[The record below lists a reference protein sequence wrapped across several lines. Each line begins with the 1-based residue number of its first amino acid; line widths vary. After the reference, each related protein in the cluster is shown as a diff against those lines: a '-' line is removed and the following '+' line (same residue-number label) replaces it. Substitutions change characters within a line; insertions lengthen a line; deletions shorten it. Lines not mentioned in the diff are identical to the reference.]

1 MLKEELLF
9 EIYKGK
15 IHLPLH
21 ENELNKHKDIYKL
34 GLVYGE
40 ITQVGTESLV
50 DHLKELNLFK
60 NINFL
65 DLGSGNGRL
74 VLHMGLYDEV
84 KKSTGIEL
92 YKSKSD
98 FSKNIMESLSGYP
111 KEKIN
116 LINCDMNVVNDF
128 FEYNLIFNNMIPP
141 PNSNGVLSDVS
152 NKIKKGTHLISTFSI
167 KEHEKHGFELIST
180 PKILYSWM
188 VGKEIKSYLYIK
200 I

>member
-21 ENELNKHKDIYKL
+21 KEELNKNKGVYDA

-40 ITQVGTESLV
+40 ITKEGVELMV
-50 DHLKELNLFK
+50 DQLKELNLFK

-74 VLHMGLYDEV
+74 VLHVGLYDEV

-98 FSKNIMESLSGYP
+98 FGKNIMNSLSGYP

-116 LINCDMNVVNDF
+116 LINCNINEVKDF
-128 FEYNLIFNNMIPP
+128 FECNLIFNNMIQTPKG
-141 PNSNGVLSDVS
+141 GVLSEVS
-152 NKIKKGTHLISTFSI
+152 SKIKKGSHLISTFQFVEY
-167 KEHEKHGFELIST
+167 KKYGFELVSK
-180 PKILYSWM
+180 PEILYSWM
-188 VGKEIKSYLYIK
+188 VGRKIKSYLYVK

>member
-21 ENELNKHKDIYKL
+21 KEELNKNKGVYDA

-40 ITQVGTESLV
+40 ITKEGVELMV
-50 DHLKELNLFK
+50 DQLKELNLFK

-74 VLHMGLYDEV
+74 VLHVGLYDEV

-98 FSKNIMESLSGYP
+98 FGKNIMNSLSGYP

-116 LINCDMNVVNDF
+116 LINCNINEVKDF
-128 FEYNLIFNNMIPP
+128 FEYNLIFNNMIQTPK
-141 PNSNGVLSDVS
+141 GEILSEVS
-152 NKIKKGTHLISTFSI
+152 SKIKKGSHLISTFQFVEY
-167 KEHEKHGFELIST
+167 KKYGFELVSK
-180 PKILYSWM
+180 PEILYSWM
-188 VGKEIKSYLYIK
+188 VGRKIKSYLYVK

>member
-21 ENELNKHKDIYKL
+21 KEELNEHKDVYDV

-40 ITQVGTESLV
+40 ITQVGVESMV
-50 DHLKELNLFK
+50 NHLKKLNLFE
-60 NINFL
+60 NIKFI

-74 VLHMGLYDEV
+74 VLHMGLYEEV
-84 KKSTGIEL
+84 KKSTGVEL
-92 YKSKSD
+92 YKSKSS
-98 FSKNIMESLSGYP
+98 FGEKIVNGLGGYP

-116 LINCDMNVVNDF
+116 LINCGINEVNDF
-128 FEYNLIFNNMIPP
+128 FEYNLIFNNMIQPTK
-141 PNSNGVLSDVS
+141 GGILSEVS
-152 NKIKKGTHLISTFSI
+152 SKIKKGTHLVSTFQF
-167 KEHEKHGFELIST
+167 KEYEKQGFELVSRPEIT
-180 PKILYSWM
+180 YSWM
-188 VGKEIKSYLYIK
+188 AGREIKSYLYVK

>member
-21 ENELNKHKDIYKL
+21 KEELNKNKGVYDA

-40 ITQVGTESLV
+40 ITKEGVELMV

-98 FSKNIMESLSGYP
+98 FGKNIMNSLSGYP

-116 LINCDMNVVNDF
+116 LINCNINEVKDF
-128 FEYNLIFNNMIPP
+128 FECNLIFNNMIQTPKG
-141 PNSNGVLSDVS
+141 GVLSEVS
-152 NKIKKGTHLISTFSI
+152 SKIKKGSHLISTFQFVEY
-167 KEHEKHGFELIST
+167 KKYGFELVSK
-180 PKILYSWM
+180 PEILYSWM
-188 VGKEIKSYLYIK
+188 VGRKIKSYLYVK

>member
-21 ENELNKHKDIYKL
+21 KEELNEHKDVYDV

-40 ITQVGTESLV
+40 ITKVGVESLV
-50 DHLKELNLFK
+50 KHLKKLNLFE
-60 NINFL
+60 NINFI

-84 KKSTGIEL
+84 KKSSGVEL

-98 FSKNIMESLSGYP
+98 FGKKMINGLSGYP
-111 KEKIN
+111 KEKVN
-116 LINCDMNVVNDF
+116 LVNCDINEFNDF
-128 FEYNLIFNNMIPP
+128 FEYNLIFNNMIQPL
-141 PNSNGVLSDVS
+141 NGGGILSEVS
-152 NKIKKGTHLISTFSI
+152 SKIKRGTHLVSTFQF
-167 KEHEKHGFELIST
+167 KECGKYGFELVSRPEIV
-180 PKILYSWM
+180 YSWM
-188 VGKEIKSYLYIK
+188 VGREIKSYLYVK

>member
-21 ENELNKHKDIYKL
+21 KEELNKNKGVYDA

-40 ITQVGTESLV
+40 ITKEGVELMV
-50 DHLKELNLFK
+50 DQLKELNLFK

-98 FSKNIMESLSGYP
+98 FGKNIMNSLSGYP

-116 LINCDMNVVNDF
+116 LINCNINEVKDF
-128 FEYNLIFNNMIPP
+128 FECNLIFNNMIQTPKG
-141 PNSNGVLSDVS
+141 GVLSEVS
-152 NKIKKGTHLISTFSI
+152 SKIKKGSHLISTFQFVEY
-167 KEHEKHGFELIST
+167 KKYGFELVSK
-180 PKILYSWM
+180 PEILYSWM
-188 VGKEIKSYLYIK
+188 VGRKIKSYLYVK

>member
-21 ENELNKHKDIYKL
+21 KEELNKNKGVYDA

-40 ITQVGTESLV
+40 ITKEGVELMV
-50 DHLKELNLFK
+50 DQLKELNLFK

-98 FSKNIMESLSGYP
+98 FGKNIMNSLSGYP

-116 LINCDMNVVNDF
+116 LINCNINEVKDF
-128 FEYNLIFNNMIPP
+128 FECNLIFNNMIQTPKG
-141 PNSNGVLSDVS
+141 GVLSEVS
-152 NKIKKGTHLISTFSI
+152 NKIKKGSHLISTFQFVEY
-167 KEHEKHGFELIST
+167 KKYGFELVSK
-180 PKILYSWM
+180 PEILYSWM
-188 VGKEIKSYLYIK
+188 VGRKIKSYLYVK

>member
-1 MLKEELLF
+1 VLKEELLF

-21 ENELNKHKDIYKL
+21 KEELNEHKDVYDA
-34 GLVYGE
+34 GRVYGE
-40 ITQVGTESLV
+40 ITKVGVESLV
-50 DHLKELNLFK
+50 NHLKKLNLFE
-60 NINFL
+60 NISFI

-84 KKSTGIEL
+84 KKSTGVEL

-98 FSKNIMESLSGYP
+98 FGKNLISNLSGYP

-116 LINCDMNVVNDF
+116 LVNCDINEIDNF
-128 FEYNLIFNNMIPP
+128 FEYNLIFNNMIHPP
-141 PNSNGVLSDVS
+141 KGAGILSKVS
-152 NKIKKGTHLISTFSI
+152 SKIKKGTHLISTFQF
-167 KEHEKHGFELIST
+167 KDYEKYGFELVSK
-180 PKILYSWM
+180 PKIIYSWM
-188 VGKEIKSYLYIK
+188 VGREIKSYLYVK